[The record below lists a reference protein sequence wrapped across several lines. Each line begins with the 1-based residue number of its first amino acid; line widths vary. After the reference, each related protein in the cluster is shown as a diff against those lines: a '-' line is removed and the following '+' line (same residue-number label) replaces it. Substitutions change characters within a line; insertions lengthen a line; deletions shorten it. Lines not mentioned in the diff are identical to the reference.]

1 MSPQVH
7 APPYPDRKPRD
18 DEMDI
23 FGVTHP
29 GKVRSE
35 NQDQFL
41 VCSLR
46 KEAVIHQTSLPETS
60 NLTPGSERV
69 ALLMMVADGVGG
81 GQKGAEASRI
91 AISRPS
97 CCRARPSTAGAPT
110 KWTAPPATSCPAR
123 GPVALSGGCAPP
135 PTKPLE

>member
-1 MSPQVH
+1 MPSPQVH

-46 KEAVIHQTSLPETS
+46 KEP
-60 NLTPGSERV
+60 
-69 ALLMMVADGVGG
+69 
-81 GQKGAEASRI
+81 
-91 AISRPS
+91 
-97 CCRARPSTAGAPT
+97 
-110 KWTAPPATSCPAR
+110 
-123 GPVALSGGCAPP
+123 
-135 PTKPLE
+135 

>member
-1 MSPQVH
+1 MTSPQMH

-46 KEAVIHQTSLPETS
+46 KEAVIHQTSLPEAS
-60 NLTPGSERV
+60 NLTAGSERV

-81 GQKGAEASRI
+81 GQKGAEQQRKWDE
-91 AISRPS
+91 
-97 CCRARPSTAGAPT
+97 GAP
-110 KWTAPPATSCPAR
+110 KRPRWQAGHSPAPSR
-123 GPVALSGGCAPP
+123 RDGR
-135 PTKPLE
+135 